1 MEGDTPVWIPYLALS
16 LILVEMQLEVG
27 SFLRTEMIPKNLSIL
42 GFRLGEKDN
51 KD

>member
-16 LILVEMQLEVG
+16 LILVEMPVKLA
-27 SFLRTEMIPKNLSIL
+27 SFLRTEMIPKNFSIL